1 MQEAAKL
8 ASLATVSTTTA
19 DGCLPGLGELLMAE
33 NSNLSELL
41 AVRAAIR
48 RQLGR
53 ELQALSTVARKR
65 SALALEARSVAVVD
79 VEAAAD
85 ARDSTRSQA
94 KLFDLLAGHS
104 GPLQECI
111 RELAGLVS
119 DSRSAAEVVASNIGK
134 VRAAI
139 ERELCP

>member
-1 MQEAAKL
+1 M
-8 ASLATVSTTTA
+8 
-19 DGCLPGLGELLMAE
+19 
-33 NSNLSELL
+33 
-41 AVRAAIR
+41 
-48 RQLGR
+48 
-53 ELQALSTVARKR
+53 QALGVVARKR
-65 SALALEARSVAVVD
+65 SALALEARDVAVVD
-79 VEAAAD
+79 TTAATA

-119 DSRSAAEVVASNIGK
+119 DSRSAAEVVASNIGR

-139 ERELCP
+139 EAELG